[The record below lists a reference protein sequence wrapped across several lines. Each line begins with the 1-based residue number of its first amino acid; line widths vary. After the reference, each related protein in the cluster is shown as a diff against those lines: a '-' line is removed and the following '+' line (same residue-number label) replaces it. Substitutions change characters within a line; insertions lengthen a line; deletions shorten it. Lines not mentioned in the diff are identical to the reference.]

1 MQARRLTSVH
11 VTRVGV
17 AAVQLDVVHVPLGE
31 RESVQLQGAQHS
43 RVARAREVAVVLVD
57 PELQPL
63 RVHLHNN
70 HNLLLAKYL
79 KPNDL
84 PAVKKHV

>member
-1 MQARRLTSVH
+1 MRLSASQFMQARWGLTSVH

-17 AAVQLDVVHVPLGE
+17 TAVQLDVIHVPLGE
-31 RESVQLQGAQHS
+31 RESVQLQGAQHP

-63 RVHLHNN
+63 RVNLHNID
-70 HNLLLAKYL
+70 NLLTACC
-79 KPNDL
+79 
-84 PAVKKHV
+84 